1 MRAWMPGRAVPWCLG
16 RVALF
21 QLGAAAAGD
30 AVGQYSLAS
39 LLEGRGG
46 AVQHFYEQAAA
57 QGNPWAAMRLGSR
70 CELGL
75 APPPHKE
82 VDAAGWWRRAAVQ
95 GSALAQRALAEMHLE
110 GRLGATKDEALAQ
123 TLAVLAEQQGE

>member
-1 MRAWMPGRAVPWCLG
+1 MHSQPVVEGSDTQNVLVFNPSQGRYTG
-16 RVALF
+16 YIRID
-21 QLGAAAAGD
+21 D
-30 AVGQYSLAS
+30 ASPP
-39 LLEGRGG
+39 EHNRTCP
-46 AVQHFYEQAAA
+46 A
-57 QGNPWAAMRLGSR
+57 QVDQRRIGR